1 MKMMKFSE
9 LVQCWGQQ
17 PETLQRSEDQSAG
30 LEVTS
35 GARKPAENAGRGSRN
50 SVVWRPSLGAI
61 SEDKA
66 ATAVGSGRSER
77 TEKPRKEVPVKG
89 RSQKAS
95 KFRARDDRDRYGQ
108 IIVPAVIPA
117 LTPTAFLF

>member
-9 LVQCWGQQ
+9 LVHCWGQ
-17 PETLQRSEDQSAG
+17 PEPLQRSEEASVGMELASSAKK
-30 LEVTS
+30 
-35 GARKPAENAGRGSRN
+35 RAESSGRGSRN

-77 TEKPRKEVPVKG
+77 TEKSRKEVAVKS
-89 RSQKAS
+89 RPQKAS

-108 IIVPAVIPA
+108 IVESSVIPA
-117 LTPTAFLF
+117 FAPTAFLF